1 MKQTLKINT
10 YEVWVSIGA
19 TKEEQ
24 SFLQPI
30 HFDITLH
37 FDKPVKGSA
46 SDVLD
51 DTINYA
57 ALASHVKQVATAR
70 PYVLIEN
77 LCFMT
82 HQHISQWLKSFGY
95 TGDLTTEATKVRP
108 PVASLQGGVTFTCQ
122 SPV

>member
-1 MKQTLKINT
+1 MKQSLKINT
-10 YEVWVSIGA
+10 YEVWVSLGA

-24 SFLQPI
+24 SLLQPV
-30 HFDITLH
+30 HFSITLH
-37 FDKPVKGSA
+37 FEKSVKGSA

-57 ALASHVKQVATAR
+57 ALTSHVKQVATTR
-70 PYVLIEN
+70 PYHLIEN

-82 HQHISQWLKSFGY
+82 HQHISQWLKTFGY
-95 TGDLTTEATKVRP
+95 AGELTTEATKVRP
-108 PVASLQGGVTFTCQ
+108 PVPSLQGGVTFACQ